1 MFFVTVCQA
10 VCCHAIMTYTA
21 DNSAKSLNTSGDPRP
36 VTLYITTIDGE
47 EPTFEIVYPPEGG
60 TGVGICNRTK
70 VMGRMVMTT
79 GTDTLYDSGEWAE
92 GASGMSI
99 KVRGNTSAASA
110 KEQLPYKIK
119 LVKKADL
126 LMRGSKVYKH
136 KDWVLLRGT
145 WHSKVFANQQTCILP
160 LVGTEVSRATGA
172 EWAPEGNFVQVYLN
186 GKYRGIYYLIEAIAR
201 GDGRIQVDDSG
212 FIAENDAYWW
222 NADGAY
228 FKTSRQE
235 SSMGW
240 TFKYPDLDDI
250 TDEQRDEIANCIE
263 AFEDSLYNNRP
274 LDSIADLHSFARW
287 VLAHDYLGT
296 KDAWGS
302 NMYMYRQNLD
312 PLHPE
317 TSKLK
322 MATPWD
328 FDSSFTTPDDE
339 WSVPHYAICFYYNRL
354 FTRPDFV
361 QAYVDVWNEVHNSI
375 YTEVANRLHAF
386 EQRNTTAFETIRLT
400 CYAQQN
406 INLQVQNSLHTQ
418 VEETLQHLATR
429 VATVDSL
436 MAYYTWWLTGVTDCP
451 TSAPVTSRA
460 IYNTTGQKVTTTTPL
475 HQLPAG
481 VYIEVG
487 SDGRAR
493 KVIKK

>member
-1 MFFVTVCQA
+1 
-10 VCCHAIMTYTA
+10 
-21 DNSAKSLNTSGDPRP
+21 
-36 VTLYITTIDGE
+36 
-47 EPTFEIVYPPEGG
+47 
-60 TGVGICNRTK
+60 
-70 VMGRMVMTT
+70 
-79 GTDTLYDSGEWAE
+79 
-92 GASGMSI
+92 
-99 KVRGNTSAASA
+99 
-110 KEQLPYKIK
+110 
-119 LVKKADL
+119 
-126 LMRGSKVYKH
+126 
-136 KDWVLLRGT
+136 
-145 WHSKVFANQQTCILP
+145 
-160 LVGTEVSRATGA
+160 
-172 EWAPEGNFVQVYLN
+172 
-186 GKYRGIYYLIEAIAR
+186 
-201 GDGRIQVDDSG
+201 
-212 FIAENDAYWW
+212 
-222 NADGAY
+222 
-228 FKTSRQE
+228 
-235 SSMGW
+235 MGW
-240 TFKYPDLDDI
+240 TFKYPDLNEI
-250 TDEQRDEIANCIE
+250 TAGQKDEIANCIE

-339 WSVPHYAICFYYNRL
+339 WSVPHYAICFYYNKL

-375 YTEVANRLHAF
+375 YTEVADRLHAF
-386 EQRNTTAFETIRLT
+386 EQRNTTAFETIRLN
-400 CYAQQN
+400 CNAQQ
-406 INLQVQNSLHTQ
+406 ITGLQVQNSLHNQ

-436 MAYYTWWLTGVTDCP
+436 MAYYTWWLTGVGDCP